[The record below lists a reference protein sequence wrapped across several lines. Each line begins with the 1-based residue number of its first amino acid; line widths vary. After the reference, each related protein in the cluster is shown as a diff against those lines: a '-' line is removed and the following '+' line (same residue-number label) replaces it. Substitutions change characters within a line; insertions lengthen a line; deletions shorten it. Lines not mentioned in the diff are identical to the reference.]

1 MKKTRIA
8 IVLTLVLGL
17 FLTVASVAY
26 AADKEITILHTNDMH
41 GRFVEDASIIGID
54 TIADIKANTPNALLV
69 DAGDALHGL
78 PFVTLNQ
85 GKDAVAL
92 MNIAGYDLFTPGNH
106 DFNYGY
112 QTLLDLAKLADFDV
126 LSANVKK
133 DGSPIFNA
141 TVVKEIDGVKIGFF
155 GLSTPETLY
164 KTNPLNV
171 AGLIFDDPVACAK
184 AAVADLQSQNVD
196 LIVALSHLGTDDAS
210 EETSIKVANA
220 VPGIDIIID
229 GHSHSQYNEGLLV
242 GDTLIASAKEY
253 ESFVGVVV
261 IGFDGDNKV
270 VEKSASLIDKETAAE
285 KYAPDENVK
294 AKIAEIEA
302 KQSEVLDVVVA
313 SIGYSLSSAR
323 EPGVRTQEMPLGNLV
338 ADAMKAGASAQI
350 ALTNGGG
357 LRADVKEGEITV
369 RDVIAVLPF
378 GNYGVTKYVTP
389 AQLKSLLENGV
400 NSAPAAVGKFPQI
413 AGFTFAYNPDLAP
426 GSRVTEIVIGGQAVS
441 LTDTTTKFL
450 LVTND
455 FMAVG
460 GDEYTALESI
470 KTENEFNALDE
481 MLLSYIKANPDKEY
495 TDVEGRI
502 VVTDAVPAAPPA
514 PEIKVT
520 LDGAALS
527 FEVPP
532 QIINGRTMV
541 PLRAIFEAMGAE
553 VVWDPDTQTVTATKG
568 DLAVVLIIGDTSPTV
583 DGEAVALD
591 QPGVIVDGRTLA
603 PLRFVAEA
611 FGGTVDWVE
620 ATQTAAITK

>member
-8 IVLTLVLGL
+8 IVFTLVLGL

-41 GRFVEDASIIGID
+41 GRFVEDGSIIGID
-54 TIADIKANTPNALLV
+54 TIAGIKAGTPNSLLV

-85 GKDAVAL
+85 GRDAVTL

-133 DGSPIFNA
+133 DGAPLLKA
-141 TVVKEIDGVKIGFF
+141 TVVKEIDGIKIGFF

-171 AGLIFDDPVACAK
+171 AGLVFDDPVACAK
-184 AAVADLQSQNVD
+184 AAVAELQGQNVD

-210 EETSIKVANA
+210 EETSIKVAKA

-229 GHSHSQYNEGLLV
+229 GHSHSQYDEGLLV
-242 GDTLIASAKEY
+242 GDTLIASAFQY

-261 IGFDGDNKV
+261 VGFDGDKKV
-270 VEKSASLIDKETAAE
+270 VEKSASLIDKEAAAE
-285 KYAPDENVK
+285 YTPAEDVT

-302 KQSEVLDVVVA
+302 EQSKTLDVVVA

-338 ADAMKAGASAQI
+338 ADAMKAGANAQI

-357 LRADVKEGEITV
+357 LRADINEGEITV

-378 GNYGVTKYVTP
+378 GNYGVTKFVTP

-426 GSRVTEIVIGGQAVS
+426 GSRVTEIVIGSQNVS
-441 LTDTTTKFL
+441 LTDNTTKYL

-460 GDEYTALESI
+460 GDEYTALEPI

-481 MLLSYIKANPDKEY
+481 MLLSYIKAYPDREY

-502 VVTDAVPAAPPA
+502 VVTDAVPAPPPA

-520 LDGAALS
+520 LDGAVLS
-527 FEVPP
+527 FVVPP

-553 VVWDPDTQTVTATKG
+553 VDWDPDTETVTATKG
-568 DLAVVLIIGDTSPTV
+568 DVVVILTIGDTAPTV
-583 DGEAVALD
+583 NGEVVELD
-591 QPGVIVDGRTLA
+591 QAGVIIDGRTLA

-611 FGGTVDWVE
+611 FGGDVDWVE
-620 ATQTAAITK
+620 ATKTAVITN